1 MCIRDSIKTKGNI
14 GLCFSRKMDYVKAIP
29 LLEEVVKLST
39 NKLGPTHEHTMRW
52 MNHLT
57 TTYRRNGNHYKAIP
71 VLKKSFG
78 FKR

>member
-1 MCIRDSIKTKGNI
+1 MFLSYNGVHRTH
-14 GLCFSRKMDYVKAIP
+14 L

-39 NKLGPTHEHTMRW
+39 NKLGPTHEETMRW

-57 TTYRRNGNHYKAIP
+57 TTYRRNGNHDKPIM
-71 VLKKSFG
+71 KKLFG